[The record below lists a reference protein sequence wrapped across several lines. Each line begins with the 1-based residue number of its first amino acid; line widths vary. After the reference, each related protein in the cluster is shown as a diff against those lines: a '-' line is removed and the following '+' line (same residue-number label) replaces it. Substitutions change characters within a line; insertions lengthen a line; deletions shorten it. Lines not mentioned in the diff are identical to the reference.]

1 MKIQLQK
8 LNQKMV
14 KMKIILSSLFKHLTY
29 ELIYFFIK
37 VTTDGSRRLYAIT
50 GLKKDQ
56 DYQIKLAAMTVNG
69 TGPATSWMAEK
80 TLVADLDESVVPEP
94 PSGIKAMSSDTTI
107 SIAWL
112 PPRHNRIMVR
122 GWWIFSIFFQK
133 LYLAIRNKK

>member
-1 MKIQLQK
+1 
-8 LNQKMV
+8 
-14 KMKIILSSLFKHLTY
+14 
-29 ELIYFFIK
+29 
-37 VTTDGSRRLYAIT
+37 
-50 GLKKDQ
+50 
-56 DYQIKLAAMTVNG
+56 MTVNG

-122 GWWIFSIFFQK
+122 GMVYF
-133 LYLAIRNKK
+133 L

>member
-1 MKIQLQK
+1 
-8 LNQKMV
+8 
-14 KMKIILSSLFKHLTY
+14 
-29 ELIYFFIK
+29 
-37 VTTDGSRRLYAIT
+37 
-50 GLKKDQ
+50 
-56 DYQIKLAAMTVNG
+56 MTVNG

-122 GWWIFSIFFQK
+122 GIVYFLYIVLEIQNDLLLRDLIDNGRYSVEYFNFGITK
-133 LYLAIRNKK
+133 LKVTFLKVTKFY

>member
-1 MKIQLQK
+1 MD
-8 LNQKMV
+8 
-14 KMKIILSSLFKHLTY
+14 
-29 ELIYFFIK
+29 FFIK

-50 GLKKDQ
+50 GLKKDK

-122 GWWIFSIFFQK
+122 GRWIFSTVFQK
-133 LYLAIRNKK
+133 LLIYPLDLLKPNT